1 MEERGTMDREIKFR
15 GKRVDNGGWVY
26 GDLVHGCEPQ
36 FAYIAERGNKEMCR
50 NYVPIDP
57 ATVGQFTGLKD
68 KNGAEIYEGDIIQLI
83 DDTDSLIKVVCEF
96 GTARREIYGN
106 TVDILGFYFKRL
118 ADGKKTFPIVNNY
131 AGKHDL
137 ELFEVVGNGWDNP
150 ELLDQSKEARGN
162 DD

>member
-15 GKRVDNGGWVY
+15 GKRLDNGEWVY
-26 GDLVHGCEPQ
+26 GYYYHSTISGD
-36 FAYIAERGNKEMCR
+36 YIADIKETR
-50 NYVPIDP
+50 AEGIDP